1 MFFVSYSSIGSILVH
16 LGIICSGLGGTWLL
30 YHAFN
35 IKRRNKSIY
44 SLIHHFGGICVIL
57 LTLLNLFM
65 MYKGKDLLKIEM
77 IYIGVSMIMSC
88 TFAISVMNQLPKKNT
103 RTQRVFSFA
112 VVMGTNI
119 GLSFLFQFYS
129 FKFYQKLFF
138 KDYISIFICLLLIL
152 HGLIVTLLDIIDCI
166 LVLISNIFNTRNPM
180 KCVEAKTYSLD
191 IYFKNNPIYIYFI
204 RTPYKIFEKRSNK
217 HSRSDGEEPLTTI
230 KTPVIWIGLIAQLI
244 ASIAY
249 GYFNLWFLFAQ
260 SIDDMNI
267 CKDGY
272 LIGFQLRQQFL
283 LAVVPNCMA
292 MFAATLVFK
301 GKIKVRIQLI
311 AFMAIWLLFG
321 FVFMFSHKI
330 VFMNH
335 NKYNDLSL
343 FFAFILQC

>member
-1 MFFVSYSSIGSILVH
+1 MSLVGDTLIHIGIL
-16 LGIICSGLGGTWLL
+16 LSAFGGTWLL

-44 SLIHHFGGICVIL
+44 SLIHHFGGICIIL
-57 LTLLNLFM
+57 LTLFNLIM
-65 MYKGKDLLKIEM
+65 LYQGKDLQKIEM
-77 IYIGVSMIMSC
+77 IYIGIAMIMSC

-129 FKFYQKLFF
+129 FKFYQQLYL
-138 KDYISIFICLLLIL
+138 KDYVSIIVCLLLIL

-166 LVLISNIFNTRNPM
+166 LVLISNIGLITKNPM
-180 KCVEAKTYSLD
+180 KFIEAKTYSLD
-191 IYFKNNPIYIYFI
+191 IYFNNNAIYIYFI
-204 RTPYKIFEKRSNK
+204 RTPLKIFEQRSIK
-217 HSRSDGEEPLTTI
+217 HKRSDGEEPLTTI
-230 KTPVIWIGLIAQLI
+230 KTPVIWIGLMAQLI

-249 GYFNLWFLFAQ
+249 GYFNLWFLIVRD
-260 SIDDMNI
+260 IDKMNL

-283 LAVVPNCMA
+283 LAVIPNCMA

-301 GKIKVRIQLI
+301 GRVKVTIWLI
-311 AFMAIWLLFG
+311 IFMAIWLLFG
-321 FVFMFSHKI
+321 FSFMFAHKF
-330 VFMNH
+330 VFLNH
-335 NKYNDLSL
+335 PKYNDLSI